1 MRQRWEAG
9 LASTV
14 MTRSP
19 APAAAGIVLVLLVG
33 AGTVVA
39 QPQTT
44 PVPQGLQAAAR
55 AALLTAERSG
65 ESSTLTYFNR
75 PIVVL
80 RARVL
85 GRPPSERAAIAVQ
98 VLDDLVAA
106 KATDPVESLQVESV
120 SLIFVG
126 SRLVVGLGAPDIDE
140 LAGETLEGVTAL
152 TVARLQQAF
161 AEAAE
166 AHTPAELLR
175 AGILAAAALAIGGL
189 VLWVVARARRGVT
202 AKLIAVSESTVAKTG
217 LADLDSLRTSRV
229 LDFQRGFVT
238 VITVGLQL
246 LVIYVVVSFV
256 LQRFRYTRPWGES
269 LSGFLVTTLQSL
281 ALGAMHAV
289 PGLFTVLVILVIA
302 RLASKLVGMWFHSIE
317 RGRIRSRWI
326 YPETAQPTR
335 RILTTLVWVFA
346 IIVAYPYMPGSETD
360 AFKGVSVFLGLM
372 LTLGSTGLVNQMV
385 SGYTVTYSRA
395 LRVGDYV
402 RIGNVEGTV
411 IHLGVLSTKI
421 KTLQLE
427 EVTIPNAVVAAQMT
441 TDYSRFADS
450 EGVFTSTSVTIGYD
464 APWRQVQSL
473 LLLAAERTPGLRR
486 EPKPRVFQA
495 SLEDFYVKYTL
506 WVSLLHQESRIITL
520 DMLHANIQDLFNE
533 YGVQIMSP
541 NYLTDPASP
550 KVVARQNWYAAP
562 ASIDESARRP
572 G

>member
-1 MRQRWEAG
+1 LRQRLEAR
-9 LASTV
+9 LASTF
-14 MTRSP
+14 MTLP
-19 APAAAGIVLVLLVG
+19 AAPAVAGIVLVLLVG

-44 PVPQGLQAAAR
+44 PVPPGLQAAAR

-65 ESSTLTYFNR
+65 ESFTLTYFNR

-98 VLDDLVAA
+98 VLNDLVTA
-106 KATDPVESLQVESV
+106 KATEPVESRQVEGA

-126 SRLVVGLGAPDIDE
+126 SRLVVGLGAPDVDE

-175 AGILAAAALAIGGL
+175 AGILAAVALAIGGL

-202 AKLIAVSESTVAKTG
+202 AKLVAVSESTMAKTG

-256 LQRFRYTRPWGES
+256 LQRFPYTRPWGES
-269 LSGFLVTTLQSL
+269 LSGFLVTTLQNL

-302 RLASKLVGMWFHSIE
+302 RLATKLVGMWFHSIE

-506 WVSLLHQESRIITL
+506 WVSLLHQESRITTL
-520 DMLHANIQDLFNE
+520 DTLHANIQDLFNE

>member
-1 MRQRWEAG
+1 
-9 LASTV
+9 
-14 MTRSP
+14 MTLSA
-19 APAAAGIVLVLLVG
+19 APAAAIVLVLLVG
-33 AGTVVA
+33 AGPVLA
-39 QPQTT
+39 QSQPTLVQE
-44 PVPQGLQAAAR
+44 GLQAVAR

-65 ESSTLTYFNR
+65 ESFTLTYFNR

-85 GRPPSERAAIAVQ
+85 GRPPSERAAIAVK

-106 KATDPVESLQVESV
+106 KVTDPVESRQVEGA

-126 SRLVVGLGAPDIDE
+126 SRLVTGLGAPDIDE

-175 AGILAAAALAIGGL
+175 AGILAAVALAIGGL
-189 VLWVVARARRGVT
+189 VLWVVARARRGVA
-202 AKLIAVSESTVAKTG
+202 AKLVTVSESTVAKTG
-217 LADLDSLRTSRV
+217 LADLDSLRTSRL

-246 LVIYVVVSFV
+246 LVIYVIVSFV
-256 LQRFRYTRPWGES
+256 LQRFPYTRPWGEA
-269 LSGFLVTTLQSL
+269 LSDFLVTTLQNL
-281 ALGAMHAV
+281 ALGAIHAV

-302 RLASKLVGMWFHSIE
+302 RLAAKLVGIWFHSIE

-486 EPKPRVFQA
+486 EPTPRVFQT

-506 WVSLLHQESRIITL
+506 WVSLQHQESRIITL
-520 DMLHANIQDLFNE
+520 DTLHANIQDLFNE

-541 NYLTDPASP
+541 NYLTDPAAP